1 MKLVGDLD
9 TEKDSYNVGDVIYH
23 CSQLFIVARV
33 ENKYTAISL
42 SDGLAGACYDSL
54 QQLRSYL
61 DADDVHVTGEH
72 VVVEC

>member
-9 TEKDSYNVGDVIYH
+9 IEKDSYNLGDVIYH
-23 CSQLFIVARV
+23 CSQLFIVVRV
-33 ENKYTAISL
+33 ENKYTLISL

-54 QQLRSYL
+54 QQLQSYL

-72 VVVEC
+72 VVDFG